1 MIKVDTNLNDQLR
14 LYIEPSS
21 AVIAAQ
27 VNQQDALEGFS
38 FAYLHKWTWLPIDK
52 TLREIM
58 LATIAGLIAV
68 LVILGSVLA
77 IRKR

>member
-1 MIKVDTNLNDQLR
+1 
-14 LYIEPSS
+14 
-21 AVIAAQ
+21 VIAAQ
-27 VNQQDALEGFS
+27 VNQQDAIEGFS

-52 TLREIM
+52 TLRNIL
-58 LATIAGLIAV
+58 LATIAGLITV

>member
-1 MIKVDTNLNDQLR
+1 VIKVETNLNDQLR

-21 AVIAAQ
+21 GVIAAQ

-52 TLREIM
+52 TLRDIL
-58 LATIAGLIAV
+58 LATIAGLITV